1 MKALS
6 QEWVDKAEA
15 DWTTARREFTAE
27 DHPNYDAVC
36 FHAQQCVKK
45 YLLARM
51 EEADIPFPATHHL
64 GVLLSIC
71 VDLEPSWDELR
82 EAARTLTAHT
92 IQIVHPG
99 AMADE
104 HMSQQSLDAGAAL
117 RLNIRKSLELGD

>member
-15 DWTTARREFTAE
+15 DWVTANREFAAGE
-27 DHPNYDAVC
+27 NPNYDAAC

-45 YLLARM
+45 YLLARL
-51 EEADIPFPATHHL
+51 EEGNMPFPATHHL
-64 GVLLSIC
+64 GVLLTIC
-71 VDLEPSWDELR
+71 AELEPTWEELR
-82 EAARTLTAHT
+82 ESARTLTANT

-104 HMSQQSLDAGAAL
+104 TMASNSLEAGTAL
-117 RLNIRKSLELGD
+117 RQAARSALKLGD

>member
-45 YLLARM
+45 YLLARL

-71 VDLEPSWDELR
+71 DDLEPSWNELK
-82 EAARTLTAHT
+82 EPARTLTANT
-92 IQIVHPG
+92 VQIVHPG

-104 HMSQQSLDAGAAL
+104 AMGHRSLDSGAAL
-117 RLNIRKSLELGD
+117 RRAIRTSLGLGD

>member
-15 DWTTARREFTAE
+15 DWTTARREFTVE

-45 YLLARM
+45 YLLARL

-71 VDLEPSWDELR
+71 DDLEPTWDELK
-82 EAARTLTAHT
+82 EPTRTLTANT
-92 IQIVHPG
+92 VQIVHPG

-104 HMSQQSLDAGAAL
+104 AMAHRSLDASAAL
-117 RLNIRKSLELGD
+117 RRAIRQSLGFAD

>member
-15 DWTTARREFTAE
+15 DWATARREFDIEEA
-27 DHPNYDAVC
+27 PNYDAVC

-45 YLLARM
+45 YLLARL
-51 EEADIPFPATHHL
+51 EEGNIPFPATHHL
-64 GVLLSIC
+64 GVLLTIC
-71 VDLEPSWDELR
+71 AELEPTWEDLR
-82 EAARTLTAHT
+82 EQARTLTANT

-104 HMSQQSLDAGAAL
+104 SMASASFEAGEAL
-117 RLNIRKSLELGD
+117 RKAARGSLSLGD